1 MLYVK
6 VFIMWVVKTKA
17 YFLEALTG
25 FQCKRGLTL
34 EGRFNFVGG
43 NITYMDDKVKA
54 SFLGFNLGILI

>member
-1 MLYVK
+1 M
-6 VFIMWVVKTKA
+6 VKTKA

-54 SFLGFNLGILI
+54 SFLGFNLGSLI